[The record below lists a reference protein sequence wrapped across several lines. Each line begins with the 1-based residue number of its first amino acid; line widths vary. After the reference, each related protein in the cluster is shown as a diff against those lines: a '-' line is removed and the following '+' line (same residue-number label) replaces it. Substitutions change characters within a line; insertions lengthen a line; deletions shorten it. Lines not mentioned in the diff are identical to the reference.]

1 MLKTV
6 LPQTILK
13 PYGIKISPEAFTIK
27 LILILHRQA
36 NPYDKRWKNGK
47 KRLKFREKYDKAPV
61 QSSWTTVPEKY
72 NTGTM
77 LHSKQ
82 HKGLIRTFVVFF

>member
-61 QSSWTTVPEKY
+61 QSS
-72 NTGTM
+72 
-77 LHSKQ
+77 
-82 HKGLIRTFVVFF
+82 